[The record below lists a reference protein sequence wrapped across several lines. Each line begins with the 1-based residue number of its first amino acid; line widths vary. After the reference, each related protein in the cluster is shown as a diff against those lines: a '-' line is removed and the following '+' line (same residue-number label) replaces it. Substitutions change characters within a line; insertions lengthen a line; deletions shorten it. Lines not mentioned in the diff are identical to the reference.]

1 MSVNVKSWAHHGP
14 SLLLLITLLGPT
26 LTLAADRCLYISS
39 YHQGYAW
46 SDGEERGIRNT
57 LGERCELRQ
66 FDMDTKRNKGEAYIQ
81 QIVEKIKHVIEEWQP
96 NVIITSDDNAAKFL
110 IQAHYKDAKIPFVFC
125 GVNWTISEYGFPYSN
140 VTGII
145 EVAPLKPMLEQ
156 AARLSSH
163 ALYSAYYIG
172 ADTLTER
179 KNFSRI
185 KEAAAELGITLEQ
198 RLVSN
203 IADWKKAYLDAQ
215 KQRYIVLGSHSGI
228 SDWDAKEMAQF
239 TAENGH
245 IISVTSH
252 DWMMPFT
259 LLGYTKIPEEHGE
272 WSAKAAIAILD
283 GTLPIDIP
291 IVSNRK
297 WDLWLNPI
305 LLERSGVKLPR
316 KLTRKAKK
324 VTPQL

>member
-1 MSVNVKSWAHHGP
+1 MSRTVKSWARHGL

-46 SDGEERGIRNT
+46 SDGVERGIRNT

-66 FDMDTKRNKGEAYIQ
+66 LDMDTKRNKGDAYIQ
-81 QIVEKIKHVIEEWQP
+81 QIVEKTKHLIEEWQP
-96 NVIITSDDNAAKFL
+96 NVIITSDDNAAKYL
-110 IQAHYKDAKIPFVFC
+110 IQAHYKNAKIPFVFC

-163 ALYSAYYIG
+163 SLYSAYYIG
-172 ADTLTER
+172 ADTLTEK

-185 KEAAAELGITLEQ
+185 QAAAAELGITLEK

-203 IADWKKAYLDAQ
+203 MADWKKAYLDAQ
-215 KQRYIVLGSHSGI
+215 NQRYIVLGSHSGI
-228 SDWDAKEMAQF
+228 SDWNAKEMAQF
-239 TAENGH
+239 TADRGQ
-245 IISVTSH
+245 IVSVTNH

-259 LLGYTKIPEEHGE
+259 LLGFTKIPEEHGE
-272 WSAKAAIAILD
+272 WAAKAAIAILD
-283 GTLPIDIP
+283 GTSPIDIP

-305 LLERSGVKLPR
+305 LLEKSAIKLPR

-324 VTPQL
+324 VTTQP